1 MPTLSQ
7 QTTTMSLEK
16 ATKNGIS
23 FNAESL
29 PDSHGKVSME
39 EYVAQLVYNLNQR
52 NERKQLVICQSD
64 IIVRRFFSNDKKP
77 AEGFMYLGDII
88 FTSGNDDEG
97 HDEYWYPLSHA
108 ALLVILT
115 YKTINKKRFTVA
127 YNGSDT
133 LIKAKKELEGFSKA
147 VTKWVKENP
156 EKARQLCEK
165 VVMAI

>member
-1 MPTLSQ
+1 MIALL
-7 QTTTMSLEK
+7 QTTATLEE
-16 ATKNGIS
+16 ATKNGVH
-23 FNAESL
+23 FHAKSL
-29 PDSHGKVSME
+29 SDPYVEYTKVSME
-39 EYVAQLVYNLNQR
+39 RYVDQLAYNLNQR
-52 NERKQLVICQSD
+52 DQRKQLVICKSD
-64 IIVRRFFSNDKKP
+64 ILGFYNDQKP